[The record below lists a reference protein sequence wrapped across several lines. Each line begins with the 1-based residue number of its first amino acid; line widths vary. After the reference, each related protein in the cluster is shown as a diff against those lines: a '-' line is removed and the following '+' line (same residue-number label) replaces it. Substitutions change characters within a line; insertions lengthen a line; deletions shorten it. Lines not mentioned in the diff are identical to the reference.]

1 MTEEILAL
9 TTVSVESSDRT
20 MEVETA
26 EETTFINLAA
36 VSYPL
41 STDETTTT
49 IESGAESETEK
60 PLFVPKNVTSM
71 ALSQEYD
78 EETSDARIHANQI
91 QNLRS
96 LNLMK
101 SNDSSP
107 KVQEMASSSY
117 NIVRA
122 SPKLSV
128 ALYIVIGLLCFSLI
142 INVVLLYV
150 SKRKQMHREKLII
163 RHEICDVK
171 SESMPSQRSGL
182 TSKNSQSGDLN
193 ECNINLINS
202 SNDSATSNLDIEHE

>member
-1 MTEEILAL
+1 
-9 TTVSVESSDRT
+9 